1 MATLEQLI
9 DGLRKADA
17 AGNADDA
24 RAFAGAIRQMQAEP
38 PRETTAEE
46 GLARGAAPYAMS
58 MGAGALVGGGL
69 GALVGGPIGAVGGAA
84 LGARLAPAGLAAAD
98 AGTQLYNVFA
108 NRFGGRA
115 VPTPANTLAD
125 IAGSVGVGRP
135 GAPVAEAIG
144 GGAAS
149 AGTVAAGLRGLGGY
163 VADPVRRGVLN
174 AMAAQPGLQS
184 VAGGAGAGTAAALGE
199 YAGVT
204 DPLSLTLASIAAG
217 GVTAP
222 VAAAAG
228 NLGVRGGN
236 ALVRQFGLRL
246 DPAEAYRAEIAGG
259 RGPQIVE
266 ALRGTPVSETG
277 APLTAAQASVGAEA
291 PAYTAAMRDVAGAMP
306 DTAAQ
311 QFQMLQAQRAARA
324 QTLAQEAGTP
334 AQREA
339 MVERRAEITDPMYQ
353 AAKSAANVAD
363 IAPAYDT
370 VQSLMQSNPG
380 NRPLMRELRAISR
393 NLVETD
399 ELGEAALR
407 TNAQQISSVIDDLK
421 TSINKQ
427 DNKFIKGQLTQVRD
441 ELIAGVPGY
450 GEAQAAFRT
459 ASTPLNQRYGM
470 QFLKEKLEAPL
481 LDEGERPGAFGAA
494 VKALTSERDAPAALR
509 RLVDNMPRYRSLE
522 ELYSPDQLTAIDKV
536 RLDLS
541 RDAKLRELVTA
552 GRSSAGDP
560 SKVATRSG
568 MGEGTPPTLNPLMA
582 LANRILKRN
591 AGRLDEK
598 LAMELALE
606 SLNPQVA
613 AAALER
619 SLARQ
624 AQLAKFQVTP
634 PSMMQRGAFAASQLP
649 AVVNVMGQQ
658 NQNAMAR

>member
-1 MATLEQLI
+1 MATLDRLV
-9 DGLRKADA
+9 DALRQADA
-17 AGNADDA
+17 AGNVDDA
-24 RAFAGAIRQMQAEP
+24 RSLADAIRQMQAEP

-144 GGAAS
+144 GGAAG

-163 VADPVRRGVLN
+163 VVDPVRRGVLN

-184 VAGGAGAGTAAALGE
+184 VAGGAGAGTAAALSE

-217 GVTAP
+217 GATAP
-222 VAAAAG
+222 VAAATG

-277 APLTAAQASVGAEA
+277 APLTAAQASVRAEA
-291 PAYTAAMRDVAGAMP
+291 PTYTAAMQDVAGAMP

-353 AAKSAANVAD
+353 SAKSASNVAD
-363 IAPAYDT
+363 IAPAYKT
-370 VQSLMQSNPG
+370 VQSLMQANPG
-380 NRPLMRELRAISR
+380 NRPLMRELRAINR
-393 NLVETD
+393 NLFETD
-399 ELGEAALR
+399 ETGEAVLR
-407 TNAQQISSVIDDLK
+407 SNAQQVSSIIDDLK

-441 ELIAGVPGY
+441 ELISGVPGY

-568 MGEGTPPTLNPLMA
+568 LGEGTPPTLNPLMA

-591 AGRLDEK
+591 AGRLDQR

-624 AQLAKFQVTP
+624 AQLAKFQITP
-634 PSMMQRGAFAASQLP
+634 PSMMQSGAFAASQLP
-649 AVVNVMGQQ
+649 AVVNIMGQQ

>member
-69 GALVGGPIGAVGGAA
+69 GALFGGPIGAVGGAA

-98 AGTQLYNVFA
+98 VGTQLYNVFA
-108 NRFGGRA
+108 NRFGGRT
-115 VPTPANTLAD
+115 VPTPVNTLAD

-144 GGAAS
+144 GGAAG

-163 VADPVRRGVLN
+163 VVDPVRRGVLN

-222 VAAAAG
+222 VAAATG

-246 DPAEAYRAEIAGG
+246 DPTEAYRAEIAGG
-259 RGPQIVE
+259 RGQQIVE
-266 ALRGTPVSETG
+266 ALRSTPVSETG
-277 APLTAAQASVGAEA
+277 APLTAAQASVKAEA
-291 PAYTAAMRDVAGAMP
+291 PAYTAAMQDAAGAMP

-339 MVERRAEITDPMYQ
+339 MARQRAEITDPMYE

-363 IAPAYDT
+363 VAPAYKT
-370 VQSLMQSNPG
+370 VQSLMQANPG
-380 NRPLMRELRAISR
+380 NRPLMRELRAINR
-393 NLVETD
+393 NLFEVDEAGETV
-399 ELGEAALR
+399 LR
-407 TNAQQISSVIDDLK
+407 SNAQQVSSIIDDLK

-427 DNKFIKGQLTQVRD
+427 DNKYIKGQLTQIRD

-450 GEAQAAFRT
+450 GEAQSAFRV
-459 ASTPLNQRYGM
+459 ASTPINQRYGM

-481 LDEGERPGAFGAA
+481 VDEGERPGAFGAA

-509 RLVDNMPRYRSLE
+509 RLVDNMPRYKSLE
-522 ELYSPDQLTAIDKV
+522 DLYSPDQLTAIDKV

-568 MGEGTPPTLNPLMA
+568 LGEGTPPTLNPLIA
-582 LANRILKRN
+582 LANRILRRN

-624 AQLAKFQVTP
+624 AQLAKFQITP
-634 PSMMQRGAFAASQLP
+634 PSMMQSGAFAASQLP
-649 AVVNVMGQQ
+649 AVVNIMGQQ